1 MSSTPPN
8 PPRQI
13 KIEIPAELEP
23 VYANLARISH
33 SPAEIIMDF
42 AVILP
47 GEPKARVSSRMLMS
61 PVGAK
66 MFYRAL
72 GENLARYESAF
83 GEIKLPGDSSLASS
97 LFRNINPPDKD
108 KDDEEE

>member
-1 MSSTPPN
+1 MSNSPQN

-13 KIEIPAELEP
+13 KIEVPAELEP
-23 VYANLARISH
+23 LYANLARISH

-47 GEPKARVSSRMLMS
+47 GEPSAKVSTRMLMS

-72 GENLARYESAF
+72 GENLGRYENAF

-97 LFRNINPPDKD
+97 LFRNINPPDKGD
-108 KDDEEE
+108 NE